1 MYFTWTLFHQLLESK
16 IFSLGKHITDND
28 VKNAYPV
35 QTSDDTGHGPGLN
48 VYLSSVE
55 HNSTAKKLYYSMV
68 ADNYKFAVQ
77 FRNLFWV

>member
-1 MYFTWTLFHQLLESK
+1 MYFTWTLFHQLLEFK
-16 IFSLGKHITDND
+16 IFSLGKHITDNG

-48 VYLSSVE
+48 VHLSSVE

-68 ADNYKFAVQ
+68 ADNYKFVVQ
-77 FRNLFWV
+77 FRNLVWV

>member
-1 MYFTWTLFHQLLESK
+1 MNNVLYSISYLNLKFSHLGSTLPKMLTH
-16 IFSLGKHITDND
+16 
-28 VKNAYPV
+28 AV

-77 FRNLFWV
+77 FRNLF